1 MSQATVGVLL
11 LAGAALIFGFGVLS
25 RVVIGRRRETK
36 AIRAMV
42 RTVRHSRIARVLFGS
57 FEDDVLDDD
66 ELDTMILMPAVVV
79 ACGLILI
86 GVFLL
91 GYGALA

>member
-42 RTVRHSRIARVLFGS
+42 RTFRHSRIARVLFGS